1 MIILKIDYYTN
12 NDYCLK
18 LKLILILIIIIII
31 DYVNYSGTKG
41 TTTKVERH
49 GSRTN

>member
-12 NDYCLK
+12 NDYCK
-18 LKLILILIIIIII
+18 IKIKLILILIIII
-31 DYVNYSGTKG
+31 DYVNDSGTKG